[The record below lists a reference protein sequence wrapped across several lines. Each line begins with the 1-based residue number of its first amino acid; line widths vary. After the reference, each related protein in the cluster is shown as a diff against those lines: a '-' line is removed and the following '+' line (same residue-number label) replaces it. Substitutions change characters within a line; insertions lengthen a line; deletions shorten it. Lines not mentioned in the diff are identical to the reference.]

1 MRADTGQFVGCSS
14 HPPSRSYVAATWHP
28 LLVPLVGIN
37 LPLLLP
43 CRRVLFELFHLT
55 LRVFLL
61 LVALVWPSRMSC
73 STLHSYARTT
83 ASTHTAAC
91 WRTAPLIPH
100 HQPGQCHTPPNR
112 ENPGAALLHRSPLP
126 RSSAPG
132 SPGSRR
138 QHGPIPTPPTYRE
151 GPRAPGHPTARPPP
165 SPAQFPPSPGHRSP
179 PHQERGAAAQR
190 PISRVLAQLRPPN
203 QADDALLAVQSLLH
217 HHHKLQN
224 N

>member
-132 SPGSRR
+132 AWRCRATSNFARPRPAASSQPGGRRPACSPV
-138 QHGPIPTPPTYRE
+138 IAPPPPQTAKQLAQRGRTTRTRE
-151 GPRAPGHPTARPPP
+151 G
-165 SPAQFPPSPGHRSP
+165 
-179 PHQERGAAAQR
+179 
-190 PISRVLAQLRPPN
+190 
-203 QADDALLAVQSLLH
+203 VQ
-217 HHHKLQN
+217 
-224 N
+224 